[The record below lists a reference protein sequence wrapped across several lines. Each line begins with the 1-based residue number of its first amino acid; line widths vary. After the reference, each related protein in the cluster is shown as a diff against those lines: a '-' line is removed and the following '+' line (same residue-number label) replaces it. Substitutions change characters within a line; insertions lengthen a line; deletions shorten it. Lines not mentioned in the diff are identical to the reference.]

1 MLKKIIL
8 FFLIVVSLSAGDLK
22 KSDINLILEVM
33 KENNK
38 NIIRI
43 MQENNKR
50 LEEKMEANY
59 KRLEEKMEANYKKL
73 DDKIEQTKKRLEEK
87 IDANYKRLDDKID
100 AVKTNLES
108 QIKATN
114 KRIDDLKTNLE
125 NQIKATNRR
134 IDDVNSYLLSL
145 LAGIFALIGF
155 MWWDRRTMISKA
167 KEEVTKNIQHEL
179 NNKANK
185 DDLRVLNNI
194 ILVLKDFA
202 NSNKDFNNIFQKYNL
217 KVA

>member
-1 MLKKIIL
+1 MVKNLIL
-8 FFLIVVSLSAGDLK
+8 FFLVLISLNANNLK

-38 NIIRI
+38 NIIRV

-59 KRLEEKMEANYKKL
+59 KRLEEK
-73 DDKIEQTKKRLEEK
+73 I
-87 IDANYKRLDDKID
+87 KRLDDKINAIKID
-100 AVKTNLES
+100 LEN

-114 KRIDDLKTNLE
+114 KRIDDVN
-125 NQIKATNRR
+125 NR
-134 IDDVNSYLLSL
+134 IDDVNERIKGIESLMGYLLG
-145 LAGIFALIGF
+145 GIFTLIGF
-155 MWWDRRTMISKA
+155 MWWDRRTMIAKA
-167 KEEVTKNIQHEL
+167 KEEVKQNIEQEL
-179 NNKANK
+179 NNKADYK
-185 DDLRVLNNI
+185 ILNNI
-194 ILVLKDFA
+194 ILILKDFA